1 MEFTEFKNAVIAEAK
16 ALGLT
21 DYELYYQSGS
31 DLSVSAFQHEI
42 NEFSSSIDGGVCF
55 RCLVNGKMGYASTQA
70 LNADQ
75 AKSIVA
81 HAMENAASLEAEEEE
96 FLCPGGKALCP
107 SGPEALRPALHGGT
121 HLRRAGHPGQ
131 ALRCRPL
138 CH

>member
-42 NEFSSSIDGGVCF
+42 NQFSSSIDGGVCF

-70 LNADQ
+70 LSANQ

-81 HAMENAASLEAEEEE
+81 HEI
-96 FLCPGGKALCP
+96 G
-107 SGPEALRPALHGGT
+107 
-121 HLRRAGHPGQ
+121 RAHV
-131 ALRCRPL
+131 
-138 CH
+138 